1 MQQGQQKPFIPTIPA
16 HQALKLDEDL
26 ISKCNYSIE
35 QLMEIAGTAVAQATT
50 HYIEST
56 SSLSKAGV
64 LVVCGPGNNGGDGL
78 VAARYLS
85 AGPMSNAT
93 VRVWLPKDP
102 SSPINKRMLFIA
114 KQVGVVFIRGTDEE
128 TLNAILEFINSC
140 ESFYLVDAIFGFS
153 FQGGPVRSPYDTVIN
168 TIIQMQTSMAIGPK
182 TRIVSVDVPSG
193 WAVDAQEWGLN
204 TDKEMIPDGLLRPDA
219 LISLTVPKN
228 CSLWLPP
235 GTVHYL
241 GGNFL
246 TPLLAMEYN
255 VQEIQHYWSGTSSLF
270 VVLS

>member
-1 MQQGQQKPFIPTIPA
+1 MQQAQQKPFIPTIPA
-16 HQALKLDEDL
+16 YQALKLDEDL
-26 ISKCNYSIE
+26 INKCNYSIE

-56 SSLSKAGV
+56 SSVSKAGV

-78 VAARYLS
+78 VAARHLS
-85 AGPMSNAT
+85 SGSMSSAT
-93 VRVWLPKDP
+93 VRVWLPKEP
-102 SSPINKRMLFIA
+102 SSSVNKRMLSIA
-114 KQVGVVFIRGTDEE
+114 KHAGVVFIKDTNEE
-128 TLNAILEFINSC
+128 ALHAILEFINSC

-153 FQGGPVRSPYDTVIN
+153 FHGGPIKPPYDTVIN
-168 TIIQMQTSMAIGPK
+168 TLLQMQTSMAIGPK

-193 WAVDAQEWGLN
+193 WSVDAQEWGLN
-204 TDKEMIPDGLLRPDA
+204 TDKELIPDGLLRPDA

-235 GTVHYL
+235 GTAHYL

-246 TPLLAMEYN
+246 TPLLAMEYD
-255 VQEIQHYWSGTSSLF
+255 VQEIQHYWSGVSSLF